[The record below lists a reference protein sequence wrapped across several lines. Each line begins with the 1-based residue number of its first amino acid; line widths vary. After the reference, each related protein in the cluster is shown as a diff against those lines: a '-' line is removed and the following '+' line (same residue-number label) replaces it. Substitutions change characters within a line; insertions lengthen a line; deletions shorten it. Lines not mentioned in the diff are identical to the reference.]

1 MHKTKINPY
10 TPLLNDINRYVSLS
24 QHEEERL
31 IAIIKTSSI
40 KRKQYIFQPG
50 VFTTSSLYLELGE
63 MNGNFQLSGAPTQY
77 IVSGGTATITEADNM
92 SYLISIERPTSSL
105 LGGVLDSMRLS
116 IVVPR

>member
-10 TPLLNDINRYVSLS
+10 TPLLNNINRYVSLS
-24 QHEEERL
+24 QPEEEKL

-40 KRKQYIFQPG
+40 KRKQYSIQPG

-77 IVSGGTATITEADNM
+77 IVLGGTATITEPDSM
-92 SYLISIERPTSSL
+92 SYLISIERPISSL
-105 LGGVLDSMRLS
+105 LGGVLHSMRLS
-116 IVVPR
+116 VFVPR